1 MKNLVKERLI
11 SFRDNFYKYK
21 RSKGIIAFMMES
33 PLHLVILLEV
43 AIADLEGEPNCFEDL
58 IKYIPS
64 RYGSRSTI
72 NTILNDY
79 VAQDYFCK
87 RTSKDDKREKVYSV
101 CPGQLELIFG
111 WINSRHLSLKEVG

>member
-1 MKNLVKERLI
+1 MKDLVKERLI
-11 SFRDNFYKYK
+11 SQRDNFYKDK
-21 RSKGIIAFMMES
+21 RKKGIVAFMMQS
-33 PLHLVILLEV
+33 PLHFAILLEV
-43 AIADLEGEPNCFEDL
+43 SIAELEGEPNCFEDL

-72 NTILNDY
+72 NTILNDF
-79 VAQDYFCK
+79 VARKYFCK

-111 WINSRHLSLKEVG
+111 WVNSRHLSLKEVG